1 VKIKVNLVL
10 LLFISLGC
18 AHAQVDDPELN
29 EQLVWLN
36 SLEAGKFINQYGG
49 MIKFN
54 CELGD

>member
-36 SLEAGKFINQYGG
+36 SLEAGKFINQYGRTYG
-49 MIKFN
+49 AP
-54 CELGD
+54 